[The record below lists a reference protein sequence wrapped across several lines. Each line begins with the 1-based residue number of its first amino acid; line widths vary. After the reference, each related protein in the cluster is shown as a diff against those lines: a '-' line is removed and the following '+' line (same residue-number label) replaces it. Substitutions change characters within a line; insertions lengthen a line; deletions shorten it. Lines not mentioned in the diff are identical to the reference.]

1 MLEYIGKNPVH
12 FRFNG
17 KKYAL
22 GGAITIVLDA
32 PLLPIT
38 YPEST
43 QDEMQYLFD
52 NGWAK
57 LFRVVESNETALVVD
72 NDIESEDSEN
82 LDVEQDKEAI
92 DDGKEKQKSKR
103 NGRAK

>member
-1 MLEYIGKNPVH
+1 MLEYNGKNPVH

-32 PLLPIT
+32 PSLPIT

-43 QDEMQYLFD
+43 QEDMQYLFN
-52 NGWAK
+52 NGWSK
-57 LFRVVESNETALVVD
+57 LFRVVESNENALVA
-72 NDIESEDSEN
+72 NDEIESEDSEN

-103 NGRAK
+103 NTRAK

>member
-1 MLEYIGKNPVH
+1 MLEYNGKNPVH

-43 QDEMQYLFD
+43 QEEMQYLFD
-52 NGWAK
+52 NGWSK
-57 LFRVVESNETALVVD
+57 LFRVVESNENALVV
-72 NDIESEDSEN
+72 NDEIESEDSEN
-82 LDVEQDKEAI
+82 LDVEQDKEAS
-92 DDGKEKQKSKR
+92 DGKEKQKSKR